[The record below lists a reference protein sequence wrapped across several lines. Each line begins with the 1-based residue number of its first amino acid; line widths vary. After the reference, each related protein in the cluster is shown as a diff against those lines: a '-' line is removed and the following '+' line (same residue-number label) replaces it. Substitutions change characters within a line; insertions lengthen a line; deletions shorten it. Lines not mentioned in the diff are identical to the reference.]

1 MGSLKYDVSEIQ
13 IPKFIQYVPSHIQA
27 ETLAKLNVLTHQGGD
42 LLRLVDL
49 SRIRGN
55 EPKVLAK

>member
-1 MGSLKYDVSEIQ
+1 MGPLKYDLSEIQ
-13 IPKFIQYVPSHIQA
+13 IPKFIQA

-42 LLRLVDL
+42 LLWLVDL

-55 EPKVLAK
+55 VPKVLAVLTQTK